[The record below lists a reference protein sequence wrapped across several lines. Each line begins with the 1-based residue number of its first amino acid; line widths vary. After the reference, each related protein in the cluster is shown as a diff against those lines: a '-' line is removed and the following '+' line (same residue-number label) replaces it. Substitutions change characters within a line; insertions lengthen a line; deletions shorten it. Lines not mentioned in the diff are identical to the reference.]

1 MRIHGF
7 APLVIALSFVTIG
20 VGCGEKG
27 SSDPAAGTSSAP
39 GTVVRQP
46 LGVSSAGGTGSAR
59 PAASAR

>member
-7 APLVIALSFVTIG
+7 APLVIALSLVTIG

-27 SSDPAAGTSSAP
+27 SSDPTAGTSSAP

-59 PAASAR
+59 PAPSH